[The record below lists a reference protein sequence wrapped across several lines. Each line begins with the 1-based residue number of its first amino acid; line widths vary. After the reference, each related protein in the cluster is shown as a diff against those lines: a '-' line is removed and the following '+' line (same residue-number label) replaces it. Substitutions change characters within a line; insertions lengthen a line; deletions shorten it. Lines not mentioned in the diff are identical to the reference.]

1 MDYKI
6 IDEFCGVAKAL
17 FPHSLDN
24 WLWQYCP
31 RKTKQ
36 GEFNKY
42 NHQMTNMLY
51 STSDGYSSF
60 WGDINPLVNAIDN
73 HTEVAAIRRV
83 KANLQLVQSERVYS
97 DFHYDYSHNDEG
109 CDPNMWVAI
118 YYLNTNDGYTELEDG
133 TIIESI
139 EDRMLFFPNSIK
151 HRGVSQLGKME
162 SCLLYTSPSP
172 RDLSTSRMPS
182 SA

>member
-1 MDYKI
+1 MEYKI

-17 FPHSLDN
+17 FPHSLER

-51 STSDGYSSF
+51 STSDGYSGL

-73 HTEVAAIRRV
+73 HVEVAAIRRV
-83 KANLQLVQSERVYS
+83 KANLQLVQPERVYS
-97 DFHYDYSHNDEG
+97 DFHHDYGNDEG
-109 CDPNMWVAI
+109 SSDPNMWVAI

-139 EDRMLFFPNSIK
+139 EDRILFLPNSIK
-151 HRGVSQLGKME
+151 HRGVSQLSKME
-162 SCLLYTSPSP
+162 RVVINFNFYCPSWTSP
-172 RDLSTSRMPS
+172 L
-182 SA
+182 